1 MKVRGLT
8 QTTFSAGR
16 VVYND
21 GIITSSPGSG
31 RYIPRENYGFA
42 YERIPLR
49 DAQRRIKE
57 TPVDRS
63 GKGPRS
69 PESL

>member
-1 MKVRGLT
+1 MRVRGLT
-8 QTTFSAGR
+8 QTTLSAGR

-21 GIITSSPGSG
+21 GVITSTPGSG
-31 RYIPRENYGFA
+31 RYITRDNYGFA
-42 YERIPLR
+42 YERIPAR

-63 GKGPRS
+63 GKGPTS
-69 PESL
+69 P